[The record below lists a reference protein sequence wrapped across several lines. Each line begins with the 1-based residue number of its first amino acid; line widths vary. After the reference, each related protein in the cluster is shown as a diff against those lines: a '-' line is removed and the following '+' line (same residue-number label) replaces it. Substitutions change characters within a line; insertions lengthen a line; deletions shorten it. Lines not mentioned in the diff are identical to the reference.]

1 MQQQFPTWVS
11 QPGSCLFSF
20 AITGASVGAT
30 PGTAG
35 LDGRGKFLGLISKS
49 ANTVTITW
57 NSAFGDIPY
66 VFFQPSAGQ
75 NNTLVEIVTNT
86 VNQLVFKTVDSDSNA
101 TGVND
106 ANLQLFIVGYNT
118 TSFVG

>member
-1 MQQQFPTWVS
+1 MS

-20 AITGASVGAT
+20 GIDGSAVGAT
-30 PGTAG
+30 PGQTG

-49 ANTVTITW
+49 ANVVTITW
-57 NSAFGDIPY
+57 DSAFGDVPY

-75 NNTLVEIVTNT
+75 ANTAVEIVTNT
-86 VNQLVFKTVDSDSNA
+86 INQLVYQTVKSDDHT

-106 ANLQLFIVGYNT
+106 ADLQVFIVGYNT
-118 TSFVG
+118 TSFVS